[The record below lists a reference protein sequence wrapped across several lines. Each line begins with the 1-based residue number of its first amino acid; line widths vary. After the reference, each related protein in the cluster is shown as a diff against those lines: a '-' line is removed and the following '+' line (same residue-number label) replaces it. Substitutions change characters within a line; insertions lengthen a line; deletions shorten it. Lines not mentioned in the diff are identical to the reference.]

1 MAITKVTTDLITAL
15 AVTAPKL
22 AANAVTTDKLADNA
36 VTAAKIAAGA
46 LGDQVAGITSSAS
59 ATTIAGTLTST
70 GTITG
75 TLATAAQT
83 AVTSVGTLTG
93 LAVAVGSDS
102 DSVATITSSASGNN
116 TQLRLGTSGN
126 NSVIS
131 GTGGSTGGLVLK
143 TYGTAA
149 ITVDASQNTI
159 LAGTLGVTGVSTL
172 TGNVGIGGSPSYL
185 LDVTK
190 SNVGGVTD
198 MRVFNAGTTN
208 AATGARGIIAVANA
222 SVGDPRLVLAITGI
236 ADYHFGIDNSDSDK
250 LKIGSGSDPSAGT
263 NYLTIDAGKV
273 GIGTTS
279 PSYPFS
285 VELDASAT
293 WLSRFYNTG
302 TTEGDNGLLVR
313 TGSEHD
319 GTMVLAAYSGSS
331 YKFNVLGDGNVGI
344 GTTSPTVASGLG
356 LVLNGGSAQ
365 TRIALKN
372 STTGDASGDGVQF
385 ALVSDD
391 LLIQNRESAGVITFQ
406 TGDAER
412 MRLDASGNV
421 AIGTT
426 GQMGNAT
433 LTLKAPTNTNT
444 GLMLQEYDTSNAWGL
459 YTVISDDS
467 FRITRFASSA
477 YSDKLTI
484 ASDGNVGIGVTPEA
498 WHASWTPLQLGA
510 TGFVGS
516 YQAGATDITALG
528 SNVYSDGTY
537 KYIETD
543 EAVIYKQQ
551 NGTHIFD
558 VAASGSADAAITW
571 TTALTIENSGK
582 VLIGTAEA
590 ATIGKAIVMAMVFG

>member
-302 TTEGDNGLLVR
+302 TTESDNGLLVR

-319 GTMVLAAYSGSS
+319 GTIVLAAYSGSS